1 MRKILAVAAIG
12 ATGLVL
18 AACGQK
24 QAQPQG
30 GPPPVSVATPLQER
44 VVDWND
50 FVGRFE
56 APQQVEVRA
65 RAGGYIQA
73 IHFRDGQQVK
83 AGQLLFTLD
92 PRPAQAALAAAQA
105 QANQARS
112 DLKRAESL
120 LAATAISRE
129 EFETRRAAAQV
140 AEAGLRA
147 RELDLEFTRVTAPVS
162 GVASDR
168 RVDAGNV
175 ISGGTSNADVLTTIV
190 STNPIHFTFEASEAQ
205 LLTQQRQQGRGA
217 GRVKVRLQDEAEYRW
232 NGTVDFADNAV
243 DASSGAFRMRAVVNN
258 PNNFLKPGMFG
269 RARVEGSGAY
279 NAMLIPE
286 EAVVAD
292 GARKVAYVVAGDGTV
307 TMKPLQLGPLTGGL
321 RVVKTGLRPD
331 DRVIVN
337 GIQRAQPGQKVTA
350 STVKI
355 THKAPTPSTTPLPTA
370 APAATATPV
379 GAQ

>member
-12 ATGLVL
+12 ATGIVL
-18 AACGQK
+18 TACGQK
-24 QAQPQG
+24 AAQPQG
-30 GPPPVSVATPLQER
+30 GPPQVSVATPLQER

-56 APQQVEVRA
+56 APQSVQVRA

-73 IHFRDGQQVK
+73 VHFRDGQQVK

-92 PRPAQAALAAAQA
+92 PRPAQAAVASAKAQA
-105 QANQARS
+105 DQARN

-140 AEAGLRA
+140 AEAALRA

-162 GVASDR
+162 GTVSDR

-190 STNPIHFTFEASEAQ
+190 STNPIHFTFESSEAQ
-205 LLTQQRQQGRGA
+205 LLTQQRQSGRGT

-232 NGTVDFADNAV
+232 NGTVDFSDNAV
-243 DASSGAFRMRAVVNN
+243 DASSGAFRMRAVINN
-258 PNNFLKPGMFG
+258 PNGFLKPGMFG

-279 NAMLIPE
+279 NAMLIPQ

-307 TMKPLQLGPLTGGL
+307 TVKPLQLGPLSGGL

-337 GIQRAQPGQKVTA
+337 GIQRAQPGHKVTPA
-350 STVKI
+350 NTTISRKAGGETPPQLA
-355 THKAPTPSTTPLPTA
+355 APT
-370 APAATATPV
+370 PAATATPV
-379 GAQ
+379 L

>member
-12 ATGLVL
+12 ATGIVL
-18 AACGQK
+18 TACGPK
-24 QAQPQG
+24 AAQPQG
-30 GPPPVSVATPLQER
+30 GPPQVSVATPLQER

-56 APQQVEVRA
+56 APQSVQVRA

-73 IHFRDGQQVK
+73 IHFRDGQQVS

-92 PRPAQAALAAAQA
+92 PRPAQAAVASAKAQA
-105 QANQARS
+105 DQARN

-140 AEAGLRA
+140 ADAALRA

-162 GVASDR
+162 GTVSDR

-190 STNPIHFTFEASEAQ
+190 STNPIHFVFESSEAQ
-205 LLTQQRQQGRGA
+205 LLTQQRQSGRA
-217 GRVKVRLQDEAEYRW
+217 GGKVKVRLQDEADYRW
-232 NGTVDFADNAV
+232 NGTVDFSDNAV
-243 DASSGAFRMRAVVNN
+243 DASSGSFRMRAVVNN
-258 PNNFLKPGMFG
+258 PNGFLKPGMFG

-279 NAMLIPE
+279 NAMLIPQ

-292 GARKVAYVVAGDGTV
+292 GARKVAYVVTGDGTV
-307 TMKPLQLGPLTGGL
+307 TVKPLQLGPLSGGL

-350 STVKI
+350 VNSTISRK
-355 THKAPTPSTTPLPTA
+355 TDGEAPPQLAAPT
-370 APAATATPV
+370 PAATATPV
-379 GAQ
+379 Q

>member
-12 ATGLVL
+12 ATGIVL
-18 AACGQK
+18 TACGPK
-24 QAQPQG
+24 AAQPQG
-30 GPPPVSVATPLQER
+30 GPPQVSVATPLQER

-56 APQQVEVRA
+56 APQSVQVRA

-92 PRPAQAALAAAQA
+92 PRPAQAAVASAKAQA
-105 QANQARS
+105 DQARN

-140 AEAGLRA
+140 ADAALRA

-162 GVASDR
+162 GTISDR

-190 STNPIHFTFEASEAQ
+190 STNPIHFVFESSEAQ
-205 LLTQQRQQGRGA
+205 LLTQQRQSGRA
-217 GRVKVRLQDEAEYRW
+217 GGQVKVRLQDEAEYRW
-232 NGTVDFADNAV
+232 NGTVDFSDNAV
-243 DASSGAFRMRAVVNN
+243 DASSGSFRMRAVVNN
-258 PNNFLKPGMFG
+258 PNGFLKPGMFG

-279 NAMLIPE
+279 NAMLIPQ

-292 GARKVAYVVAGDGTV
+292 GARKVAYVVAGDGAVTV
-307 TMKPLQLGPLTGGL
+307 KPIQLGPLSGGL

-350 STVKI
+350 VNSTISRKAGGEAPPQLA
-355 THKAPTPSTTPLPTA
+355 APT
-370 APAATATPV
+370 PAATATPV
-379 GAQ
+379 Q

>member
-12 ATGLVL
+12 ATGIVL
-18 AACGQK
+18 TACGQK
-24 QAQPQG
+24 AAQPQG
-30 GPPPVSVATPLQER
+30 GPPQVSVATPLQER

-56 APQQVEVRA
+56 APQSVQVRA

-73 IHFRDGQQVK
+73 VHFRDGQQVK

-92 PRPAQAALAAAQA
+92 PRPAQAAVASAKAQA
-105 QANQARS
+105 DQARN

-140 AEAGLRA
+140 AEAALRA

-162 GVASDR
+162 GTVSDR

-190 STNPIHFTFEASEAQ
+190 STNPIHFTFESSEAQ
-205 LLTQQRQQGRGA
+205 LLTQQRQSGRGT

-232 NGTVDFADNAV
+232 NGTVDFSDNAV
-243 DASSGAFRMRAVVNN
+243 DASSGAFRMRAVINN
-258 PNNFLKPGMFG
+258 PNGFLKPGMFG

-279 NAMLIPE
+279 NAMLIPQ

-307 TMKPLQLGPLTGGL
+307 TVKPLQLGPLSGGL

-337 GIQRAQPGQKVTA
+337 GIQRAQPGQKVTPA
-350 STVKI
+350 NTTISR
-355 THKAPTPSTTPLPTA
+355 KAGGETAPQLATPT
-370 APAATATPV
+370 PAATATPV
-379 GAQ
+379 Q

>member
-1 MRKILAVAAIG
+1 MRKILAVVAIG
-12 ATGLVL
+12 ATGIVL
-18 AACGQK
+18 TACGQK
-24 QAQPQG
+24 AAQPQG
-30 GPPPVSVATPLQER
+30 GPPQVSVATPLQER

-56 APQQVEVRA
+56 APQSVQVRA

-73 IHFRDGQQVK
+73 VHFRDGQQVK

-92 PRPAQAALAAAQA
+92 PRPAQAAVASAKAQA
-105 QANQARS
+105 DQARN

-140 AEAGLRA
+140 ADAALRA

-162 GVASDR
+162 GTVSDR

-190 STNPIHFTFEASEAQ
+190 STNPIHFTFESSEAQ
-205 LLTQQRQQGRGA
+205 LLTQQRQSGRGS

-232 NGTVDFADNAV
+232 NGTVDFSDNAV
-243 DASSGAFRMRAVVNN
+243 DASSGAFRMRAVINN
-258 PNNFLKPGMFG
+258 PNGFLKPGMFG

-279 NAMLIPE
+279 NAMLIPQ

-307 TMKPLQLGPLTGGL
+307 TVKPLQLGPLSGGL

-337 GIQRAQPGQKVTA
+337 GIQRAQPGQKVTPA
-350 STVKI
+350 NTTISRKTGGETAPQI
-355 THKAPTPSTTPLPTA
+355 AAPT
-370 APAATATPV
+370 PAATATPV
-379 GAQ
+379 Q

>member
-12 ATGLVL
+12 ATGIVL
-18 AACGQK
+18 TACGPK
-24 QAQPQG
+24 AAQPQG
-30 GPPPVSVATPLQER
+30 GPPQVSVATPLQER

-56 APQQVEVRA
+56 APQSVQVRA

-92 PRPAQAALAAAQA
+92 PRPAQAALAAAKA
-105 QANQARS
+105 QADQARA

-120 LAATAISRE
+120 LSATAISRE

-162 GVASDR
+162 GTVSDR

-190 STNPIHFTFEASEAQ
+190 STSPIHFTFESSEAQ
-205 LLTQQRQQGRGA
+205 LLTQQRQSGRGT
-217 GRVKVRLQDEAEYRW
+217 GRVKVRLQDEADYRW
-232 NGTVDFADNAV
+232 TGTVDFSDNAV
-243 DASSGAFRMRAVVNN
+243 DASSGSFRMRAVVAN
-258 PNNFLKPGMFG
+258 PNGFLKPGMFG

-279 NAMLIPE
+279 NAMLIPQ

-307 TMKPLQLGPLTGGL
+307 TVKPLQLGPLSGGL

-331 DRVIVN
+331 DRVIIN
-337 GIQRAQPGQKVTA
+337 GIQRAQPGQKVA
-350 STVKI
+350 PA
-355 THKAPTPSTTPLPTA
+355 KATISRKEGGESPPQLAAP

-379 GAQ
+379 Q

>member
-12 ATGLVL
+12 ATGIVL
-18 AACGQK
+18 TACGQK
-24 QAQPQG
+24 AAQPQG
-30 GPPPVSVATPLQER
+30 GPPQVSVATPLQER

-56 APQQVEVRA
+56 APQSVQVRA

-73 IHFRDGQQVK
+73 VHFRDGQQVK

-92 PRPAQAALAAAQA
+92 PRPAQAAVASAKAQA
-105 QANQARS
+105 DQARN

-140 AEAGLRA
+140 ADAALRA

-162 GVASDR
+162 GTVSDR

-190 STNPIHFTFEASEAQ
+190 STNPIHFTFESSEAQ
-205 LLTQQRQQGRGA
+205 LLTQQRQSGRGS

-232 NGTVDFADNAV
+232 NGTVDFSDNAV
-243 DASSGAFRMRAVVNN
+243 DASSGAFRMRAVINN
-258 PNNFLKPGMFG
+258 PNGFLKPGMFG

-279 NAMLIPE
+279 NAMLIPQ

-307 TMKPLQLGPLTGGL
+307 TVKPLQLGPLSGGL

-337 GIQRAQPGQKVTA
+337 GIQRAQPGQKVTPA
-350 STVKI
+350 NTTISRKTGGE
-355 THKAPTPSTTPLPTA
+355 TAPQLAAPT
-370 APAATATPV
+370 PAATATPV
-379 GAQ
+379 Q

>member
-1 MRKILAVAAIG
+1 MRKILAVVAIG
-12 ATGLVL
+12 ATGIVL
-18 AACGQK
+18 TACGQK
-24 QAQPQG
+24 AAQPQG
-30 GPPPVSVATPLQER
+30 GPPQVSVATPLQER

-56 APQQVEVRA
+56 APQSVQVRA

-73 IHFRDGQQVK
+73 VHFRDGQQVK

-92 PRPAQAALAAAQA
+92 PRPAQAAVASAKAQA
-105 QANQARS
+105 DQARN

-129 EFETRRAAAQV
+129 EFEARRAAAQV
-140 AEAGLRA
+140 ADAALRA

-162 GVASDR
+162 GTVSDR

-190 STNPIHFTFEASEAQ
+190 STNPIHFTFESSEAQ
-205 LLTQQRQQGRGA
+205 LLTQQRQSGRGS

-232 NGTVDFADNAV
+232 NGTVDFSDNAV
-243 DASSGAFRMRAVVNN
+243 DAGSGAFRMRAVINN
-258 PNNFLKPGMFG
+258 PNGFLKPGMFG

-279 NAMLIPE
+279 NAMLIPQ

-307 TMKPLQLGPLTGGL
+307 TVKPLQLGPLSGGL

-337 GIQRAQPGQKVTA
+337 GIQRAQPGQKVTPA
-350 STVKI
+350 NTTISRKTGGETAPQI
-355 THKAPTPSTTPLPTA
+355 AAPT
-370 APAATATPV
+370 PAATATPV
-379 GAQ
+379 Q